1 MNTNN
6 ENDEEIINKL
16 REKLRRDKETPPLE
30 ATREFLH
37 GYVDDNDWED
47 IRREIEDMMK
57 FNSWTVIKGLN
68 GIESLL
74 ANPPKEKGVL
84 TYLVACDANWVLD
97 EPNDE
102 NSARWLHQLAEF
114 IRKSMGDK
122 QPPRTTQP

>member
-1 MNTNN
+1 MNTSN
-6 ENDEEIINKL
+6 ENDGEMINRL
-16 REKLRRDKETPPLE
+16 REKLRKDRETRPLE

-57 FNSWTVIKGLN
+57 FNPWTVIKGLN

-74 ANPPKEKGVL
+74 ANLPEEGVL

-114 IRKSMGDK
+114 IREVMGDK
-122 QPPRTTQP
+122 QPPRET